1 MNNFPIGIFDSGVG
15 GLSVLNQCKKLLP
28 DENFVYVFDRSH
40 APYGNKS
47 DDEIKTCVLAVAKK
61 LENLHCKAI
70 VAGCNTASETAMS
83 MLRKKIGVPVI
94 GVYPPIAIAAE
105 KCADGKALVLCT
117 AATARQKNFMFA
129 CSRAGKNKIIV
140 SPQRLLASEIEKNF
154 ENIERVK
161 PLLYAELERYDNV
174 RSVSLGC
181 THYYFVKKM
190 IEEFYD
196 GEVPVFSSEKGAAK
210 RLKRVI
216 AAKNMASDGSER
228 STRFIFT

>member
-1 MNNFPIGIFDSGVG
+1 
-15 GLSVLNQCKKLLP
+15 
-28 DENFVYVFDRSH
+28 
-40 APYGNKS
+40 
-47 DDEIKTCVLAVAKK
+47 
-61 LENLHCKAI
+61 
-70 VAGCNTASETAMS
+70 
-83 MLRKKIGVPVI
+83 
-94 GVYPPIAIAAE
+94 
-105 KCADGKALVLCT
+105 
-117 AATARQKNFMFA
+117 MFA

-190 IEEFYD
+190 IEEFY
-196 GEVPVFSSEKGAAK
+196 GGKVPVFSSEKGAAK

>member
-83 MLRKKIGVPVI
+83 MLRKKDRRACNRSLSADCHCCRKMCGRQSF
-94 GVYPPIAIAAE
+94 GFVYCGNGKAE
-105 KCADGKALVLCT
+105 KLHVCLFEGGKEQDNRV
-117 AATARQKNFMFA
+117 AATFAR
-129 CSRAGKNKIIV
+129 
-140 SPQRLLASEIEKNF
+140 
-154 ENIERVK
+154 
-161 PLLYAELERYDNV
+161 V
-174 RSVSLGC
+174 RNR
-181 THYYFVKKM
+181 KK
-190 IEEFYD
+190 F
-196 GEVPVFSSEKGAAK
+196 
-210 RLKRVI
+210 
-216 AAKNMASDGSER
+216 
-228 STRFIFT
+228 